1 MTILG
6 FAAYLILRISGTN
19 YAAEATLSSR
29 LLVLACQP
37 ASQPAIPA
45 ARDVAVGRPRPGFT
59 RGGGSLSLRVRGSGS
74 YSSRQRSRQV
84 LVTRRMS
91 RRAGTG
97 LESRD

>member
-45 ARDVAVGRPRPGFT
+45 ARDVAVGRPAGRAS
-59 RGGGSLSLRVRGSGS
+59 RAAAVLSAFVSVEVAATAVGRAHD
-74 YSSRQRSRQV
+74 RSW
-84 LVTRRMS
+84 
-91 RRAGTG
+91 
-97 LESRD
+97 